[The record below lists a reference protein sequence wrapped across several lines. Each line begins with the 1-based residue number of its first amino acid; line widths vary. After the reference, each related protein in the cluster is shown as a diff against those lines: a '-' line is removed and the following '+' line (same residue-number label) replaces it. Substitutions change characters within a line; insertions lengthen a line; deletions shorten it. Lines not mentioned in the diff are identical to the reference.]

1 MSKWLTIEERA
12 NAKTEK
18 AENKAKIKALRRE
31 IYKLQQRNKRL
42 TNAINNK
49 TYKAYRENG
58 VVKKMFGKGFNE
70 LTEKEKRE
78 YNRVMKEKY
87 DNASQ
92 TKCWVS
98 QRNVKAFTLLVQ
110 WWENLKQS
118 PLPVTRVGVSVI
130 IKFNKHNN
138 KREIND
144 IPIFVVNEKGFFMEK
159 DEKFTT

>member
-18 AENKAKIKALRRE
+18 AENKAKIRALRRE

-49 TYKAYRENG
+49 TYKAHRENG
-58 VVKKMFGKGFNE
+58 VVNKMFGKSFNE
-70 LTEKEKRE
+70 LTVKEKRE

-92 TKCWVS
+92 TKC
-98 QRNVKAFTLLVQ
+98 
-110 WWENLKQS
+110 
-118 PLPVTRVGVSVI
+118 
-130 IKFNKHNN
+130 
-138 KREIND
+138 
-144 IPIFVVNEKGFFMEK
+144 
-159 DEKFTT
+159 

>member
-18 AENKAKIKALRRE
+18 AENKAKIRALRRE

-49 TYKAYRENG
+49 TYKAHRENG
-58 VVKKMFGKGFNE
+58 VVNKMFGKGFNE
-70 LTEKEKRE
+70 LTVKEKRE

-92 TKCWVS
+92 SKC
-98 QRNVKAFTLLVQ
+98 
-110 WWENLKQS
+110 
-118 PLPVTRVGVSVI
+118 
-130 IKFNKHNN
+130 
-138 KREIND
+138 
-144 IPIFVVNEKGFFMEK
+144 
-159 DEKFTT
+159 

>member
-18 AENKAKIKALRRE
+18 AENKAKIRALRRE

-49 TYKAYRENG
+49 TYKAHRENG
-58 VVKKMFGKGFNE
+58 VVNKMFSKGFNA
-70 LTEKEKRE
+70 LTVKEKRE

-92 TKCWVS
+92 SKC
-98 QRNVKAFTLLVQ
+98 
-110 WWENLKQS
+110 
-118 PLPVTRVGVSVI
+118 
-130 IKFNKHNN
+130 
-138 KREIND
+138 
-144 IPIFVVNEKGFFMEK
+144 
-159 DEKFTT
+159 

>member
-18 AENKAKIKALRRE
+18 AENKAKIRVLRRE

-49 TYKAYRENG
+49 TYKAHRENS
-58 VVKKMFGKGFNE
+58 VVNKMFGKGFNE
-70 LTEKEKRE
+70 LTVKEKRE

-92 TKCWVS
+92 TKC
-98 QRNVKAFTLLVQ
+98 
-110 WWENLKQS
+110 
-118 PLPVTRVGVSVI
+118 
-130 IKFNKHNN
+130 
-138 KREIND
+138 
-144 IPIFVVNEKGFFMEK
+144 
-159 DEKFTT
+159 

>member
-49 TYKAYRENG
+49 TYKAHRENG
-58 VVKKMFGKGFNE
+58 VVNKMFGKGFNE
-70 LTEKEKRE
+70 LTVKEKRE

-87 DNASQ
+87 DNALR
-92 TKCWVS
+92 K
-98 QRNVKAFTLLVQ
+98 
-110 WWENLKQS
+110 
-118 PLPVTRVGVSVI
+118 
-130 IKFNKHNN
+130 
-138 KREIND
+138 
-144 IPIFVVNEKGFFMEK
+144 
-159 DEKFTT
+159 

>member
-12 NAKTEK
+12 NAQTEK

-49 TYKAYRENG
+49 TYKAHRENG
-58 VVKKMFGKGFNE
+58 VVNKMFGKGFNE
-70 LTEKEKRE
+70 LTQKEKRE

-92 TKCWVS
+92 TKC
-98 QRNVKAFTLLVQ
+98 
-110 WWENLKQS
+110 
-118 PLPVTRVGVSVI
+118 
-130 IKFNKHNN
+130 
-138 KREIND
+138 
-144 IPIFVVNEKGFFMEK
+144 
-159 DEKFTT
+159 

>member
-18 AENKAKIKALRRE
+18 AENKAKIRTLRQE

-49 TYKAYRENG
+49 TYKAHRENG
-58 VVKKMFGKGFNE
+58 VVNKMFGKGFNE
-70 LTEKEKRE
+70 LTVKEKRE

-92 TKCWVS
+92 SKC
-98 QRNVKAFTLLVQ
+98 
-110 WWENLKQS
+110 
-118 PLPVTRVGVSVI
+118 
-130 IKFNKHNN
+130 
-138 KREIND
+138 
-144 IPIFVVNEKGFFMEK
+144 
-159 DEKFTT
+159 

>member
-18 AENKAKIKALRRE
+18 AENKAKIRALRRE

-49 TYKAYRENG
+49 TYKAHRENG
-58 VVKKMFGKGFNE
+58 VVNKMFGKGFNE
-70 LTEKEKRE
+70 LTVKEKRE

-92 TKCWVS
+92 TKC
-98 QRNVKAFTLLVQ
+98 
-110 WWENLKQS
+110 
-118 PLPVTRVGVSVI
+118 
-130 IKFNKHNN
+130 
-138 KREIND
+138 
-144 IPIFVVNEKGFFMEK
+144 
-159 DEKFTT
+159 

>member
-1 MSKWLTIEERA
+1 MAKWLTIEERA

-49 TYKAYRENG
+49 TYKAHRENG
-58 VVKKMFGKGFNE
+58 VVNKMFGKGFNE
-70 LTEKEKRE
+70 LTVKEKRE

-92 TKCWVS
+92 SKC
-98 QRNVKAFTLLVQ
+98 
-110 WWENLKQS
+110 
-118 PLPVTRVGVSVI
+118 
-130 IKFNKHNN
+130 
-138 KREIND
+138 
-144 IPIFVVNEKGFFMEK
+144 
-159 DEKFTT
+159 

>member
-18 AENKAKIKALRRE
+18 AENKAKIRAFRRE

-49 TYKAYRENG
+49 TYKAHRENG
-58 VVKKMFGKGFNE
+58 VVNKMFGKGFNE
-70 LTEKEKRE
+70 LTVKEKRE

-92 TKCWVS
+92 TKC
-98 QRNVKAFTLLVQ
+98 
-110 WWENLKQS
+110 
-118 PLPVTRVGVSVI
+118 
-130 IKFNKHNN
+130 
-138 KREIND
+138 
-144 IPIFVVNEKGFFMEK
+144 
-159 DEKFTT
+159 

>member
-49 TYKAYRENG
+49 TYKAHRENG
-58 VVKKMFGKGFNE
+58 VVNKMFGKGFNE
-70 LTEKEKRE
+70 LTVKEKRE

-92 TKCWVS
+92 SKC
-98 QRNVKAFTLLVQ
+98 
-110 WWENLKQS
+110 
-118 PLPVTRVGVSVI
+118 
-130 IKFNKHNN
+130 
-138 KREIND
+138 
-144 IPIFVVNEKGFFMEK
+144 
-159 DEKFTT
+159 

>member
-49 TYKAYRENG
+49 TYKAHRENG
-58 VVKKMFGKGFNE
+58 VVNKMFGKGFNE

-87 DNASQ
+87 NNASQ
-92 TKCWVS
+92 TKC
-98 QRNVKAFTLLVQ
+98 
-110 WWENLKQS
+110 
-118 PLPVTRVGVSVI
+118 
-130 IKFNKHNN
+130 
-138 KREIND
+138 
-144 IPIFVVNEKGFFMEK
+144 
-159 DEKFTT
+159 

>member
-18 AENKAKIKALRRE
+18 AENKAKIRVLRRE

-49 TYKAYRENG
+49 TYKAHRENG
-58 VVKKMFGKGFNE
+58 VVNKMFGKGFNE
-70 LTEKEKRE
+70 LTVKEKRE

-92 TKCWVS
+92 TKC
-98 QRNVKAFTLLVQ
+98 
-110 WWENLKQS
+110 
-118 PLPVTRVGVSVI
+118 
-130 IKFNKHNN
+130 
-138 KREIND
+138 
-144 IPIFVVNEKGFFMEK
+144 
-159 DEKFTT
+159 

>member
-18 AENKAKIKALRRE
+18 AENKAKIKVLRRE

-49 TYKAYRENG
+49 TYKAHRENG
-58 VVKKMFGKGFNE
+58 VVNKMFGKGFNE
-70 LTEKEKRE
+70 LTVKEKRE

-92 TKCWVS
+92 TKC
-98 QRNVKAFTLLVQ
+98 
-110 WWENLKQS
+110 
-118 PLPVTRVGVSVI
+118 
-130 IKFNKHNN
+130 
-138 KREIND
+138 
-144 IPIFVVNEKGFFMEK
+144 
-159 DEKFTT
+159 

>member
-18 AENKAKIKALRRE
+18 AENKAKIRVLRRE

-49 TYKAYRENG
+49 TYKAHRENG
-58 VVKKMFGKGFNE
+58 VVNKMFNKGFNE
-70 LTEKEKRE
+70 LTQKEKRE

-92 TKCWVS
+92 TKC
-98 QRNVKAFTLLVQ
+98 
-110 WWENLKQS
+110 
-118 PLPVTRVGVSVI
+118 
-130 IKFNKHNN
+130 
-138 KREIND
+138 
-144 IPIFVVNEKGFFMEK
+144 
-159 DEKFTT
+159 

>member
-49 TYKAYRENG
+49 TYKAHRENG
-58 VVKKMFGKGFNE
+58 VVYKMFGKGFNE
-70 LTEKEKRE
+70 LTVKEKRE

-92 TKCWVS
+92 SKC
-98 QRNVKAFTLLVQ
+98 
-110 WWENLKQS
+110 
-118 PLPVTRVGVSVI
+118 
-130 IKFNKHNN
+130 
-138 KREIND
+138 
-144 IPIFVVNEKGFFMEK
+144 
-159 DEKFTT
+159 

>member
-49 TYKAYRENG
+49 TYKAHRENG
-58 VVKKMFGKGFNE
+58 VLNKMFGKGFNE
-70 LTEKEKRE
+70 LTVKEKRE

-92 TKCWVS
+92 TKC
-98 QRNVKAFTLLVQ
+98 
-110 WWENLKQS
+110 
-118 PLPVTRVGVSVI
+118 
-130 IKFNKHNN
+130 
-138 KREIND
+138 
-144 IPIFVVNEKGFFMEK
+144 
-159 DEKFTT
+159 

>member
-18 AENKAKIKALRRE
+18 AGNKAKIKALRRE

-49 TYKAYRENG
+49 TYKAHRENG
-58 VVKKMFGKGFNE
+58 VVNKMFGKGFNE
-70 LTEKEKRE
+70 LTVKEKRE

-92 TKCWVS
+92 TKC
-98 QRNVKAFTLLVQ
+98 
-110 WWENLKQS
+110 
-118 PLPVTRVGVSVI
+118 
-130 IKFNKHNN
+130 
-138 KREIND
+138 
-144 IPIFVVNEKGFFMEK
+144 
-159 DEKFTT
+159 

>member
-1 MSKWLTIEERA
+1 MAKWLTIEERA

-49 TYKAYRENG
+49 TYKAHRENG
-58 VVKKMFGKGFNE
+58 VVNKMFGKGFNE
-70 LTEKEKRE
+70 LTQKEKRE

-92 TKCWVS
+92 TKC
-98 QRNVKAFTLLVQ
+98 
-110 WWENLKQS
+110 
-118 PLPVTRVGVSVI
+118 
-130 IKFNKHNN
+130 
-138 KREIND
+138 
-144 IPIFVVNEKGFFMEK
+144 
-159 DEKFTT
+159 

>member
-49 TYKAYRENG
+49 TYKAHRENG
-58 VVKKMFGKGFNE
+58 VVNKMFGKGFNE
-70 LTEKEKRE
+70 LTVKEKRE

-92 TKCWVS
+92 TKC
-98 QRNVKAFTLLVQ
+98 
-110 WWENLKQS
+110 
-118 PLPVTRVGVSVI
+118 
-130 IKFNKHNN
+130 
-138 KREIND
+138 
-144 IPIFVVNEKGFFMEK
+144 
-159 DEKFTT
+159 